1 MALSWQVRDGGRQF
15 ARNGKYLVSVRPY
28 GEGYEGEVRQASSL
42 VRVAAAVYPT
52 KAAARIWC
60 ETYSS
65 TLYVSVKPSAA
76 DLETQGG
83 L

>member
-1 MALSWQVRDGGRQF
+1 MALSWQVQDGGRQF

-28 GEGYEGEVRQASSL
+28 GGGYEGEVRLAGPL
-42 VRVAAAVYPT
+42 LRLAAAVHPT

-60 ETYSS
+60 ETYSA
-65 TLYVSVKPSAA
+65 TLYVSVKTLPA
-76 DLETQGG
+76 LETQGG

>member
-28 GEGYEGEVRQASSL
+28 GEGYEGEIRLSSSL
-42 VRVAAAVYPT
+42 TRLAAAVHPD
-52 KAAARIWC
+52 KKSARIWC
-60 ETYSS
+60 ESYST
-65 TLYVSVKPSAA
+65 TLYVSVKAPA